1 MFLNCGAGEDSQ
13 EALGLQGDQTS
24 QSQYSLEGLLLKL
37 KLIGKD
43 PGAGK
48 DWREKEKGVAEDETD
63 SITNSMNMNLSK
75 LWEIVEDKEDW
86 HSAVHGV
93 TELDTT

>member
-48 DWREKEKGVAEDETD
+48 D
-63 SITNSMNMNLSK
+63 
-75 LWEIVEDKEDW
+75 
-86 HSAVHGV
+86 
-93 TELDTT
+93 